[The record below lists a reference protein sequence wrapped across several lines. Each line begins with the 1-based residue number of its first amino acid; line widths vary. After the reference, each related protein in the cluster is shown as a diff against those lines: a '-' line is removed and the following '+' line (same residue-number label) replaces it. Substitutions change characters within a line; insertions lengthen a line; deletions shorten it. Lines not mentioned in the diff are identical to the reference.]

1 MQYFKP
7 FTYFVS
13 KESGG
18 WMNLLYGSVCVL
30 IPIVGPIVLLG
41 YRAEIAEDLDRDP
54 RLEEHPNFDFNRFV
68 DYLSRGIWPFLME
81 LIVGA
86 GTMALMLLVVA
97 VGFMAYGATD
107 EPVSGFA
114 VGGLLF
120 IPVVLLSMLVVWP
133 LELHT
138 QLTGKFEFGRAFA
151 FMTRWL
157 KRVWGQA
164 LLVALAYWFL
174 GTLVALLGY
183 AAFCVGIYP
192 AVVILG
198 MAQQHLV
205 AQLYR
210 LYLDEG
216 GEPIS
221 GPLEQLEIDE
231 E

>member
-1 MQYFKP
+1 MQYLKP

-13 KESGG
+13 KKPGG
-18 WMNLLYGSVCVL
+18 WTNLLYGAVCVL
-30 IPIVGPIVLLG
+30 IPIVGAIVLLG

-54 RLEEHPNFDFNRFV
+54 KLEEYPNFDFNRFV

-86 GTMALMLLVVA
+86 GSMALVVVIA
-97 VGFMAYGATD
+97 VIGFVAYSATQ
-107 EPVSGFA
+107 EPVVGFA
-114 VGGLLF
+114 VFGALL
-120 IPVVLLSMLVVWP
+120 IPVSLLSMLVLWP

-138 QLTGKFEFGRAFA
+138 QLSGKFEFGRAFA

-164 LLVALAYWFL
+164 LLAALAHFFL
-174 GTLVALLGY
+174 SPLVILLGY
-183 AAFCVGIYP
+183 IACFVGVYP

-216 GEPIS
+216 GEPIG
-221 GPLEQLEIDE
+221 GPLERLEIDE